1 MMIRKLRRA
10 RILLNIREV
19 FSRLKEQ
26 PLESFPVSA
35 QDPGREVVMA
45 ICGKFWAI
53 SGNILDVPVE
63 VIPLFQKSGYSK
75 AYWNFYIEPMDKGQS
90 RLITET
96 RVQVYGE
103 AERKKFALYW
113 HLVGPFNGCIRA
125 QILKAIERDAMQIR
139 HQRTSPNNKRIEK
152 RRLRRGVMLVQ
163 QEQAGKASRSIS
175 QSEEKQSKKEM
186 RLGLGFH

>member
-1 MMIRKLRRA
+1 MLIDELMPCFDLRTRHERVIAATPEQVYRAASAMTIRKLRRV
-10 RILLNIREV
+10 RILLYIREV
-19 FSRLKEQ
+19 FSRLKKQ
-26 PLESFPVSA
+26 PLESFPVIA

-63 VIPLFQKSGYSK
+63 VVKLFQKSGYAK
-75 AYWNFYIEPMDKGQS
+75 AYWNFYIEPMDKGQT

-113 HLVGPFNGCIRA
+113 CLVGPFSGWIRT
-125 QILKAIERDAMQIR
+125 QILKAIEREALLS
-139 HQRTSPNNKRIEK
+139 RTATLCTPDRP
-152 RRLRRGVMLVQ
+152 
-163 QEQAGKASRSIS
+163 
-175 QSEEKQSKKEM
+175 
-186 RLGLGFH
+186 